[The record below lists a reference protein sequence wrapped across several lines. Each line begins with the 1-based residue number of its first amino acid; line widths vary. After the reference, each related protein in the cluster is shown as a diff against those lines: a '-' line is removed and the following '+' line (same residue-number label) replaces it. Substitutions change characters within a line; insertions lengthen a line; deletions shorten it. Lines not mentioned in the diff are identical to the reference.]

1 MLNLMKLMK
10 ELWLHTILKDDS
22 FPTPPPIRL
31 LPKLPTRAI
40 TPLHIEVLVIGG
52 EMSFFRRCLPRRRG
66 GKLGYGM
73 YVSPPASEQLGL
85 TSLLNIYFCSCYL
98 PIFTKYTSFQSLF
111 EGKRRSRNR
120 NNVKKQTYCLF
131 HKKRSSVTSQE
142 EGILGINIKKT
153 GMKNSC
159 NCLHVFFIL
168 KNFHV
173 QKLVLQQVSSHYQIH
188 TIFFGRVC
196 AKEWKLFQ
204 DAYGS
209 TAAVPL

>member
-1 MLNLMKLMK
+1 MVG
-10 ELWLHTILKDDS
+10 T
-22 FPTPPPIRL
+22 
-31 LPKLPTRAI
+31 
-40 TPLHIEVLVIGG
+40 
-52 EMSFFRRCLPRRRG
+52 
-66 GKLGYGM
+66 
-73 YVSPPASEQLGL
+73 YVSPTTSEQSSFDI
-85 TSLLNIYFCSCYL
+85 TSKQIKVYYVVHNTLVVVFYFCSCYL

-209 TAAVPL
+209 TAAAVPL

>member
-1 MLNLMKLMK
+1 MVG
-10 ELWLHTILKDDS
+10 T
-22 FPTPPPIRL
+22 
-31 LPKLPTRAI
+31 
-40 TPLHIEVLVIGG
+40 
-52 EMSFFRRCLPRRRG
+52 
-66 GKLGYGM
+66 
-73 YVSPPASEQLGL
+73 YVSPTTSEQSSFDI
-85 TSLLNIYFCSCYL
+85 TSKQIKVYYVVHNTLVVVFYFCSCYL

-142 EGILGINIKKT
+142 EGILGINIEET

-173 QKLVLQQVSSHYQIH
+173 QKLVLLQVSSYYQIH